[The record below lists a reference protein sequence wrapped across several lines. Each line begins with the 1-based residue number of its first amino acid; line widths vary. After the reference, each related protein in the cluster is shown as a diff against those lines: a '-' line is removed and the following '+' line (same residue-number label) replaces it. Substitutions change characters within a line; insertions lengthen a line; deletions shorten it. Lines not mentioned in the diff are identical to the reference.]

1 MALEI
6 LNSVATV
13 SLIFMVVA
21 IGLYYFK
28 ELIKGIGEEYQSWRR
43 FKYWV
48 ENESRLTCL
57 EYEIKEIKEKVAK
70 NG

>member
-6 LNSVATV
+6 LNFVATV
-13 SLIFMVVA
+13 SLIFMVIA
-21 IGLYYFK
+21 IGLYYFIDF
-28 ELIKGIGEEYQSWRR
+28 IKGISEEYQSQRR

-57 EYEIKEIKEKVAK
+57 EYEIKEIREKVEK